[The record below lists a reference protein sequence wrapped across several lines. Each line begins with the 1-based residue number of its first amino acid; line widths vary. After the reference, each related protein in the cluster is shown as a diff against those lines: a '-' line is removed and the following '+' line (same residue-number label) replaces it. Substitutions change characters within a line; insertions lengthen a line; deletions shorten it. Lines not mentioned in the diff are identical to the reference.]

1 MNYTSIKFF
10 LKYIHRRISLKQPEL
25 GLLDIIQTVNV
36 KSVLNSK
43 IEWLSHL
50 LFRSRIRG
58 EITPFLTPDPP
69 GLTPVPL
76 RPGSRDSMMLPFGPM
91 SPGWLLLF
99 VRQHWA
105 LVSPCT
111 SLGLGAFRTQMKD
124 WPVPTFEEQVH
135 FPPALEHRASP
146 EGPGWGPGRAVQ

>member
-1 MNYTSIKFF
+1 M
-10 LKYIHRRISLKQPEL
+10 
-25 GLLDIIQTVNV
+25 NV
-36 KSVLNSK
+36 KLVLNSK

-50 LFRSRIRG
+50 LFRSRIEA
-58 EITPFLTPDPP
+58 EITPFPTPGPP

-76 RPGSRDSMMLPFGPM
+76 RPGSGDSMMLPLGPM

-111 SLGLGAFRTQMKD
+111 SLGLGALRPRWKTGLSLPLRSRSIFHLPLSIGHLQRALEELCSGWRVSTSA
-124 WPVPTFEEQVH
+124 VPTTPG
-135 FPPALEHRASP
+135 PPPRLIPSRRCHAPAFLVP
-146 EGPGWGPGRAVQ
+146 F